1 MVSPQSSAQPPR
13 STPKGGLRAVVI
25 GGGVAGL
32 AACSA
37 IAPHVHA
44 LLDSGRQALEQ
55 LMPGLGAALQ
65 SAGSL
70 PQGREDL
77 LDASVQSLSL
87 IHI

>member
-37 IAPHVHA
+37 IAPHVA
-44 LLDSGRQALEQ
+44 SITLIEQ
-55 LMPGLGAALQ
+55 DTDVNGTYEL
-65 SAGSL
+65 
-70 PQGREDL
+70 RVDR
-77 LDASVQSLSL
+77 
-87 IHI
+87 